1 MKFLTEVIMTAIFFF
16 TISALIDFCPKEY
29 QSGVLLFFVIPFLR
43 VLDCALNDG
52 LWSKKSDKLN
62 NF

>member
-1 MKFLTEVIMTAIFFF
+1 MKFLTEVIMTAIFFC

-29 QSGVLLFFVIPFLR
+29 QSAVLLFFVIPFLR
-43 VLDCALNDG
+43 VLDYAFTDAF
-52 LWSKKSDKLN
+52 WSKKSDKLN